1 MSERIEIRVPDIG
14 DFTEVPVI
22 EVLVAPGDMVD
33 VDDSLLTLE
42 SDKATMEVPSPVR
55 GRITQLQVRVGDEVS
70 EGDVVAR
77 IDAEKSGA
85 GTEATGAVDPD
96 PEPGSSHA
104 AQTETETVPRP
115 EPEPRPEPKPT
126 TMVAAPGAGQR
137 QSPPVPMD
145 ANATLPGKVPYASP
159 TVRAFARELGVDLF
173 KVTGSERKGRIVR
186 ADVTSYVKAVMAGD
200 ARPAGGGLT
209 FDLPDAPAI
218 DFSKFGTIEHKA
230 LSRIRKISGKNL
242 HRNWLSIPH
251 VTHHDHADITVME
264 ELRQAGKEA
273 AAEAGYKLTP
283 LVFLIK
289 AAVAALHK
297 FPEFNASLDPG
308 GEQLVRKKYYHIG
321 IAVDTADGLVVPVI
335 RNCDEKSLAELARE
349 LGDLSQRARE
359 KQLSPRDWQGASFT
373 ISSLGGIG
381 GSAFNPIINAPEV
394 AILGVSR
401 SRMEPVWDGQQFVP
415 RLMLPLAVSYDH
427 RVIDGASAAR
437 FTRALA
443 EQLENVDSS
452 GLSS

>member
-14 DFTEVPVI
+14 DFTDVPVI

-55 GRITQLQVRVGDEVS
+55 GRIAELQVGVGDEVS

-77 IDAEKSGA
+77 IDAEKSVS
-85 GTEATGAVDPD
+85 GTEETGAVDS
-96 PEPGSSHA
+96 EPGSSQA
-104 AQTETETVPRP
+104 AETETVPRS
-115 EPEPRPEPKPT
+115 EPKTKPT
-126 TMVAAPGAGQR
+126 KMVVAPGAGQR

-159 TVRAFARELGVDLF
+159 AVRTFARELGVDLF
-173 KVTGSERKGRIVR
+173 KVTGSGRKGRIVR
-186 ADVTSYVKAVMAGD
+186 ADVTTYVKAVMAGD

-209 FDLPDAPAI
+209 FDLPDAPVI

-289 AAVAALHK
+289 AAVAALQK
-297 FPEFNASLDPG
+297 FPEFNASLDPD
-308 GEQLVRKKYYHIG
+308 GEQLVLKKYYHIG

-415 RLMLPLAVSYDH
+415 RLILPLAVSYDH

-443 EQLENVDSS
+443 EQLEKVDSS